1 MPSLVSRNSAVSN
14 YLLCWSFS
22 GLSPPD
28 TLFTMFSVSS
38 PCTGTCVSRKQP
50 IILEKSGAICSQE
63 TIREKALHLC
73 WLFYRM
79 ITETVYR
86 RHLCPGVW
94 QSCFVISRSV
104 TNLVPF
110 WRLVILAN
118 SLSSIGTWI
127 CYVEKYIVE
136 DTYLMLAHRKWHTL
150 CKASTVWLSSSH
162 CRSSCLL
169 LQCSSCCCYQ
179 DWWKAWIQKLR
190 RYVVFTVIFS
200 LFVRWWGSKLC
211 LMMQE
216 VGR

>member
-63 TIREKALHLC
+63 TIREKALRLC

-150 CKASTVWLSSSH
+150 CKASTVWLSSSRPTAGPH
-162 CRSSCLL
+162 ACCSNVPHVAATKTDERHGSRSSEGTLYSQLYSPCL
-169 LQCSSCCCYQ
+169 
-179 DWWKAWIQKLR
+179 
-190 RYVVFTVIFS
+190 
-200 LFVRWWGSKLC
+200 
-211 LMMQE
+211 
-216 VGR
+216 

>member
-1 MPSLVSRNSAVSN
+1 MLVILWAESTRHFVHDV
-14 YLLCWSFS
+14 
-22 GLSPPD
+22 LSIQS
-28 TLFTMFSVSS
+28 MHW
-38 PCTGTCVSRKQP
+38 
-50 IILEKSGAICSQE
+50 
-63 TIREKALHLC
+63 HLC
-73 WLFYRM
+73 FQKATDNTGKEWCYMLTRNHQREGPTSLLAILLGM

-200 LFVRWWGSKLC
+200 LFVRWWDSKLC

-216 VGR
+216 VGKTVAAW